1 MAGTKKAITAIQMDI
16 KIDGLTREVI
26 EEALEQAR
34 QGRLAIMDHML
45 QTIDHPQNKVQNI
58 HQSCN
63 YACNPDKIRDV
74 IGPGGKKNQ
83 QELY

>member
-1 MAGTKKAITAIQMDI
+1 MDI

-45 QTIDHPQNKVQNI
+45 QTIDQPRKELKLCSKVEI
-58 HQSCN
+58 MHIK
-63 YACNPDKIRDV
+63 PEKIR
-74 IGPGGKKNQ
+74 
-83 QELY
+83 E

>member
-1 MAGTKKAITAIQMDI
+1 MDI

-45 QTIDHPQNKVQNI
+45 QTIDQPRKELSAYAPKVEI
-58 HQSCN
+58 MHIK
-63 YACNPDKIRDV
+63 PEKIRDV
-74 IGPGGKKNQ
+74 IGPVVRKLMKSLMKLGLN
-83 QELY
+83 

>member
-1 MAGTKKAITAIQMDI
+1 MDI

-45 QTIDHPQNKVQNI
+45 QTIDQPRKIKCLCSKVEI
-58 HQSCN
+58 MHIK
-63 YACNPDKIRDV
+63 PEKL
-74 IGPGGKKNQ
+74 
-83 QELY
+83 ET

>member
-1 MAGTKKAITAIQMDI
+1 MDI

-45 QTIDHPQNKVQNI
+45 QTIDQPR
-58 HQSCN
+58 S
-63 YACNPDKIRDV
+63 
-74 IGPGGKKNQ
+74 
-83 QELY
+83 ELCICT